1 VILVEWLSNLAPR
14 ERLLVATAA
23 GLGGL
28 FLIYAVAWRPMVQE
42 SERLR
47 QVNAQQRSD
56 LAWMR
61 SAARE
66 VELLRRNAPHKAGRA
81 SGSLLGTV
89 DALARQAQ
97 VKDRIRRIQPDGDRM
112 VRVEMDAVDFNRLIG
127 WLGRLTSQG
136 IETSSLS
143 LTRVEGTH
151 EVEARLTLERG
162 QE

>member
-1 VILVEWLSNLAPR
+1 MMDWLSNLAPR
-14 ERLLVATAA
+14 ERLLVAAA
-23 GLGGL
+23 TGLGVL
-28 FLIYAVAWRPMVQE
+28 FLIYAVAWRPLVRE
-42 SERLR
+42 SNQLL

-66 VELLRRNAPHKAGRA
+66 VQLLRRSAPRKGGQAA
-81 SGSLLGTV
+81 GSLLGTV

-127 WLGRLTSQG
+127 WLGLLSAQG

-143 LTRVEGTH
+143 LTRVEETH

>member
-1 VILVEWLSNLAPR
+1 MMDWLSNLAPR
-14 ERLLVATAA
+14 ERLLVIAA
-23 GLGGL
+23 AVLAVL
-28 FLIYAVAWRPMVQE
+28 FLIYSMAWRPLVQE

-47 QVNAQQRSD
+47 EVNAQQRSD

-66 VELLRRNAPHKAGRA
+66 VKLLRRSAPRKPGRA

-89 DALARQAQ
+89 DALARQAR
-97 VKDRIRRIQPDGDRM
+97 VKDQIRRIQPDGDRM
-112 VRVEMDAVDFNRLIG
+112 VRVEMDAVDFDGLIG
-127 WLGRLTSQG
+127 WLGRLAAQG

-143 LTRVEGTH
+143 LTRIDRTH
-151 EVEARLTLERG
+151 QVEARLTLERG